1 LRRLRQCALLA
12 AAAAVLSHCGG
23 PAVPVGTVGHVTG
36 FVGVVTADEPRAAMI
51 GRDVLSAGGS
61 AADAAVAM
69 YFALSVTMPASAG
82 LGGGGACVAH
92 DAKGKRTEAVDFM
105 LRPAASGFVPGAVP
119 AAVPGNVRGMA
130 ALHARYGM
138 LRWEQLVFPAERIAR
153 FGHPASR
160 AFVAAVGDALP
171 RLPADS
177 DARAL
182 YAAPDGAP
190 LREGSD
196 MRQLDLAG
204 ILGQIRANGGGEL
217 YAGAVARR
225 VSDSARASGI
235 ALAYEDLGSARPSWS
250 APTRAPFGSHT
261 VDFATTAGG
270 ALGAQLWRTLGV
282 DRRYGRGTVAERV
295 YGLYQATLDAIGPVP
310 PYDPGIA
317 AFAALDAGGNATACA
332 VTLNG
337 PFGTGRLMRGTG
349 IFAARPPTPDADP
362 GLAIAPVVV
371 SNPAVG
377 NTYFAGA
384 ASGIAAPTALAGVLV
399 RILGDERRPDE
410 AMPEPRA
417 APAGAGAALVET
429 GAPAEAANRIAAAG
443 ARVTAVPA
451 IGNVGIIACPDGRRC
466 TGHSDPRGTGFAA
479 GGTQ

>member
-1 LRRLRQCALLA
+1 MRRLRQCALLA
-12 AAAAVLSHCGG
+12 AAALVLGQCG
-23 PAVPVGTVGHVTG
+23 PKVPVGTVGHVTG
-36 FVGVVTADEPRAAMI
+36 FVGVVTAEEPRAAMA
-51 GRDVLSAGGS
+51 GRDVLSAGGN
-61 AADAAVAM
+61 AADAAIAM

-92 DAKGKRTEAVDFM
+92 DAKGKRTEALDFM
-105 LRPAASGFVPGAVP
+105 PRPAASGFAPGAVP
-119 AAVPGNVRGMA
+119 AAAPGNVRGMA
-130 ALHARYGM
+130 ALHARYGGA

-160 AFVAAVGDALP
+160 AFVAAVGEALP
-171 RLPADS
+171 RLSADS

-182 YAAPDGAP
+182 YAGPDGAP
-190 LREGSD
+190 LREGAD

-204 ILGQIRANGGGEL
+204 ILAQIRTNGGGEL
-217 YAGAVARR
+217 YTGAVARR
-225 VSDSARASGI
+225 VADSARASGI
-235 ALAYEDLGSARPSWS
+235 ALAYEDLGSVRPSWS

-282 DRRYGRGTVAERV
+282 DRRYGRGSVAERV
-295 YGLYQATLDAIGPVP
+295 YGLYQATLDAIGPVQ
-310 PYDPGIA
+310 PYDPGVS
-317 AFAALDAGGNATACA
+317 AFAAFDSGGNAVACA

-337 PFGTGRLMRGTG
+337 PFGTGRMIRGAG
-349 IFAARPPTPDADP
+349 IFAARPPMPDADP
-362 GLAIAPVVV
+362 ALAIAPVVV

-410 AMPEPRA
+410 GMQEPRA

-429 GAPAEAANRIAAAG
+429 SAPAEVANRIAATG
-443 ARVTAVPA
+443 ARVSTVPA

-466 TGHSDPRGTGFAA
+466 TGRSDPRGAGFTA
-479 GGTQ
+479 GGPP